1 MRRLAPALAVLLA
14 TSTASADA
22 YTVFGFGPAA
32 LAEANARTARVTD
45 GTATHTNP
53 GGLALGRGYHAE
65 GGTMIAFSALTAA
78 GQHRAIDDPVGM
90 TLALDADVP
99 LEGPLEGV
107 LRVGLGVYSLPTRL
121 LHVALREQTTPQL
134 PYYDNRTQRLSLLPA
149 IAIRFAPWLGIGI
162 GFDTL
167 AGLSGGAD
175 VRPGA
180 SRVPE
185 PRADESIATVVRP
198 ILGLRVDP
206 LDALHVGVSWRRRFR
221 APLATTTDA
230 EIAGVP
236 LHVTASEDGAL
247 FDPSQLTVGVAYDL
261 SARTE
266 VELDF
271 AYAWWSSYPGPA
283 FSVTATLPGLYAPAV
298 AQPALYRDT
307 WTLRLAG
314 AHRVAV
320 GRHDLTLRVG
330 AGYEPSMMTEARQGG
345 TNLVDASKLIGGA
358 GATLAVRGLIAS
370 PIRVGLGAQAHV
382 LPTRSTTK
390 VACSALPCPLDT
402 VVGNDAAHPDR
413 NLNDPGYPTLSGGGA
428 VVAIALSLGVD
439 L

>member
-1 MRRLAPALAVLLA
+1 MLFA
-14 TSTASADA
+14 TSAASADT

-45 GTATHTNP
+45 GTATHANP

-65 GGTMIAFSALTAA
+65 AGATFVVSALSAA
-78 GQHRAIDDPVGM
+78 GQHRPIDDPFGV
-90 TLALDADVP
+90 TIALDADVP
-99 LEGPLEGV
+99 LEGPLAGV

-121 LHVALREQTTPQL
+121 LHVALRDQETPQL

-149 IAIRFAPWLGIGI
+149 LAARLAPWLGVGI

-185 PRADESIATVVRP
+185 PRADESIKTIVRP
-198 ILGLRVDP
+198 IVGVRVDP
-206 LDALHVGVSWRRRFR
+206 IDALHVGVTWRKRFQ

-236 LHVTASEDGAL
+236 LHVSATEDGAL

-261 SARTE
+261 GPRTE
-266 VELDF
+266 VEVDGS
-271 AYAWWSSYPGPA
+271 YAWWSAYPGPA

-298 AQPALYRDT
+298 AEPPLYRDT
-307 WTLRLAG
+307 WTVRG
-314 AHRVAV
+314 AATHRVPV
-320 GRHDLTLRVG
+320 GRHDLTLRAG
-330 AGYEPSMMTEARQGG
+330 AGFESSMMKDARQGA
-345 TNLVDASKLIGGA
+345 TNLIDSSKIIGGA
-358 GATLAVRGLIAS
+358 GATLALRGVIAS
-370 PIRVGLGAQAHV
+370 PIRIGLGAQAHV
-382 LPTRSTTK
+382 LPTRTTSK
-390 VACSALPCPLDT
+390 VACTALPCPIDT
-402 VVGNDAAHPDR
+402 VVGKDAAHPDA
-413 NLNDPGYPTLSGGGA
+413 NLHDPGYPTLSGGGA